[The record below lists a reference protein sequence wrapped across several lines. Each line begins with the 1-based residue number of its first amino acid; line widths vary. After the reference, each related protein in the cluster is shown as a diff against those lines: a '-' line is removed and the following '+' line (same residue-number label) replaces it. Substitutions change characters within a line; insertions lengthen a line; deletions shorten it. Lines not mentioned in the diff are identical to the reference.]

1 MHASPDPAADRALD
15 PRARQVIEAAAIL
28 EIPEYE
34 LLAMAFREWFGRAPR
49 RQDLDA
55 LFGPYM
61 FDGVTPYWAV
71 ALARQVIALHEQ
83 GRLDHS
89 RFRAPSHPPATLR
102 DIVTGIGQSVLLL
115 ALVGFIWYLASDYPP
130 LH

>member
-1 MHASPDPAADRALD
+1 MHASPEPAAERALD

-28 EIPEYE
+28 EISEYE

-49 RQDLDA
+49 RQDLDP

-71 ALARQVIALHEQ
+71 ALARQIIALHEQ
-83 GRLDHS
+83 GRLHHS
-89 RFRAPSHPPATLR
+89 RFRAPSHPPATPR

-115 ALVGFIWYLASDYPP
+115 ALVGFIWYLASVYPP
-130 LH
+130 LR